1 MKVGDLIAYHGEP
14 HLIIRIEQSVPVAKK
29 GLEKV
34 VLMNTKS
41 LTTFIMPLKW
51 LRR

>member
-1 MKVGDLIAYHGEP
+1 MKVGDLIAYDGEP

-29 GLEKV
+29 GLEKA
-34 VLMNTKS
+34 VLMNTKT
-41 LTTFIMPLKW
+41 LTTFTVSLKW